1 MGTDAQVDGTGGQ
14 SRQCFP
20 PLPGTGRAC
29 EQGAGQAQ
37 PGHQGRQRFK
47 MLPGQDLRRGHQG
60 RLPPALGGEPDAGRR
75 HHGLAAAHI
84 PLTQAVHGAAGGH
97 VTYGILHGTAL
108 GVRQREGQGVI
119 KGIHGDPPAHRAGHV
134 LPAAPQQPE
143 AAGQQE
149 QLLESQTAPGL
160 GQRLRRVGEVDVF
173 VSIVDVAQVVL
184 PPHLIRQHVRQQLPA
199 GVQPL
204 PHRLRQHQLADACRQ
219 GVDGHDAP
227 CQVLATLRLQQRVHH
242 LVTALALH
250 LAVEDVDLAPM
261 EAVFPVLLIEEHHIQ
276 RSCLVHGT
284 GADDGAAAGDAVGG
298 GVGGDHGPDA
308 DILPLRQ
315 VTDGAGQCPILVGAG
330 KVSDEIT
337 QGGDAQLLQSLGPC
351 LSDALDIPHV
361 GG

>member
-1 MGTDAQVDGTGGQ
+1 
-14 SRQCFP
+14 
-20 PLPGTGRAC
+20 
-29 EQGAGQAQ
+29 
-37 PGHQGRQRFK
+37 

-75 HHGLAAAHI
+75 HHGLAAAHV
-84 PLTQAVHGAAGGH
+84 PLTQAVHGATGGH
-97 VTYGILHGTAL
+97 IACGILHGTAL

-119 KGIHGDPPAHRAGHV
+119 KGIHGDLAAHRAGHV

-160 GQRLRRVGEVDVF
+160 GQRLRRIGKMDVF
-173 VSIVDVAQVVL
+173 VGVVDVAQAVL
-184 PPHLIRQHVRQQLPA
+184 PPHLIRQYVRQQLPA

-204 PHRLRQHQLADACRQ
+204 PHRLRQHQLADARRQ

-227 CQVLATLRLQQRVHH
+227 CQVLAALRLQQRVHH
-242 LVTALALH
+242 LMTALALH
-250 LAVEDVDLAPM
+250 LAVEDVDLPPV
-261 EAVFPVLLIEEHHIQ
+261 EAVFPVLLIEEHNVQ

-284 GADDGAAAGDAVGG
+284 GSDDGAAAGDAVGG

-315 VTDGAGQCPILVGAG
+315 VTDGAGQGPILVGAG